1 MRTYLFALAVAAM
14 LMAGFST
21 QAQADITGA
30 TCANDGDGAIDCNAS
45 WDPNTYEM
53 TIEGNQF
60 SSPGHMLGDFTTD
73 PNDPNDPTVT
83 MITLVNNDT
92 SFTWNEFIVNIYMSK
107 TFTLA
112 NALVLSPSGWS
123 TSVIDPS
130 GPGSFYDA
138 DAREWAYKGTLHFTA
153 GTPVVNNGSSL
164 DFSYQMSFLGSIQ
177 YEEEMIP
184 LPEPATLSLLA
195 LGGLALWRRR
205 R

>member
-1 MRTYLFALAVAAM
+1 
-14 LMAGFST
+14 
-21 QAQADITGA
+21 
-30 TCANDGDGAIDCNAS
+30 
-45 WDPNTYEM
+45 M
-53 TIEGNQF
+53 TIEGNQY

-83 MITLVNNDT
+83 MITLVDNDT
-92 SFTWNEFIVNIYMSK
+92 AFTWDEYYVNIYMDK

-123 TSVIDPS
+123 TSVTQPS
-130 GPGSFYDA
+130 GSPGTFYDA
-138 DAREWAYKGTLHFTA
+138 DAREWDYKGILHFTA

-177 YEEEMIP
+177 FEEEMVP

-195 LGGLALWRRR
+195 LGALALVRRR